1 MTRRMLDANEY
12 AEVMGLHPQSV
23 RRMLLN
29 GQIPGAEKLG
39 GTRWRIPYDDGAK
52 PDAADMR
59 AEAARD
65 LLASLRSACTTVS
78 TAVSEYEQAVKV

>member
-12 AEVMGLHPQSV
+12 ANVMGLHPQSV

-39 GTRWRIPYDDGAK
+39 GTRWRIPYDDE
-52 PDAADMR
+52 AAPVAVDTQ
-59 AEAARD
+59 AEAARE
-65 LLASLRSACTTVS
+65 LLASLRSACATVS
-78 TAVSEYEQAVKV
+78 TAVNAYEEAVKV